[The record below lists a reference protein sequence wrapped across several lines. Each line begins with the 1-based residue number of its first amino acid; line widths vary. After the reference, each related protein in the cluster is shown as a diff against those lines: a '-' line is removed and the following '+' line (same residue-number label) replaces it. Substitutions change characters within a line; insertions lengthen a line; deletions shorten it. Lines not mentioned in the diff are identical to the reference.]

1 MSEPSREPKGAG
13 ADWTEER
20 GTSDEG
26 RRRLK
31 RHPEAS
37 GTTQRAVGFT
47 QFGGPEVLRIVSLP
61 VPSPGPGEVRV
72 RVAAAAVNPTD
83 LAFRAGGHRSM
94 PAGMQ
99 PPYVPGMDLAG
110 TVELAGPDVVG
121 FGPGDR
127 VMAAVTP
134 FRPGGGA
141 QAEYVVVGADALA
154 LVPETIDLTAAATL
168 PMNALTVQAALDGL
182 ALRPGQTLA
191 ITGAAGAVGGYA
203 IQLSRVAGLR
213 TIADAS
219 PTDKDLVSGLGA
231 DVVVPRGPD
240 VADRIREVCPE
251 GVDALLDAALMG
263 PPALPAVRDGGQLM
277 AVRPFAGQTERD
289 ITVSLVMVS
298 HHLHEAGTL
307 TRLASLAE
315 DGTVSLRVADVL
327 PAERAADAHRRFEA
341 GGVRGRLVLEF

>member
-1 MSEPSREPKGAG
+1 MNTPPRAPKGAG
-13 ADWTEER
+13 ADRTEER

-26 RRRLK
+26 RRRLEG
-31 RHPEAS
+31 RAEAS

-47 QFGGPEVLRIVSLP
+47 EFGGPEVLRTVWMP

-110 TVELAGPDVVG
+110 TVDLADPDVTG
-121 FGPGDR
+121 FAPGDR

-141 QAEYVVVGADALA
+141 QAQYVIVAADGLVV
-154 LVPETIDLTAAATL
+154 VPETIGLTAAATL
-168 PMNALTVQAALDGL
+168 PMNALTVRAALDEL

-203 IQLSRVAGLR
+203 IQLGRLEGLR
-213 TIADAS
+213 VIADAS
-219 PTDKDLVSGLGA
+219 PADKDLVSSLGA

-240 VADRIREVCPE
+240 LAARIREAYPA

-263 PPALPAVRDGGQLM
+263 PPVLPAVRDGGQLM

-289 ITVSLVMVS
+289 ITLSLVLVF

-307 TRLASLAE
+307 ARLASLAA
-315 DGTVSLRVADVL
+315 DGTLSLRVADVL
-327 PAERAADAHRRFEA
+327 PAARAADAHRRFEA
-341 GGVRGRLVLEF
+341 GGVRGRLVLTF